1 MRPFSNLRLAYLE
14 DMIEDYKNTPRPAD
28 HWVARTTIDA
38 QEIQSAV
45 VLLAGENWTLYR
57 KRNFDSKTYTGK
69 ITNSASLGI
78 LLAYGKLDYYL
89 FHSFAFGDK
98 FTIDY
103 ENKLITWVSE

>member
-1 MRPFSNLRLAYLE
+1 MFNNLRLAYLDDLE
-14 DMIEDYKNTPRPAD
+14 KEYDYTPRPAD

-45 VLLAGENWTLYR
+45 ALLVGEKWTLHR

-69 ITNSASLGI
+69 ITNSASHGLS
-78 LLAYGKLDYYL
+78 LAYDELDYYL
-89 FHSFAFGDK
+89 FYMLAFDDK

-103 ENKLITWVSE
+103 ENKLITWVSV